1 MYFKSL
7 RSNRVESVSSLYISN
22 FEESSF
28 EEKCGLLLSPP
39 SSELDVSVSVEFS
52 VSVSDV
58 ELSEWSDSHGFGRF
72 LPFLAEDLS
81 ELGLFDWPFWSPLP
95 GGRGGWPEDFPFP
108 LSLFLRLASS
118 SCCLRIL
125 AASSGFWASHV
136 ANGSIGL
143 L

>member
-7 RSNRVESVSSLYISN
+7 RSNRVESVSSLYISD
-22 FEESSF
+22 FEESS
-28 EEKCGLLLSPP
+28 EKCGLLLSPP

-81 ELGLFDWPFWSPLP
+81 ELGLFDWPF
-95 GGRGGWPEDFPFP
+95 
-108 LSLFLRLASS
+108 
-118 SCCLRIL
+118 
-125 AASSGFWASHV
+125 
-136 ANGSIGL
+136 
-143 L
+143 